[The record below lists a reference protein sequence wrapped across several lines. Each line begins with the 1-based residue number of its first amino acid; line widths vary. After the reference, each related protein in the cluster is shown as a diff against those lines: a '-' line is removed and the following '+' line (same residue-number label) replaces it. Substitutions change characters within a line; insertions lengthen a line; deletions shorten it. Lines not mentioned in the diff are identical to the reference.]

1 MKQPLLVSVLFT
13 GVAVASLYNHSVFA
27 YSPSDLQK
35 LNTTGS
41 CPGCDLSGADL
52 SKRKFTGAN
61 LKGANLS
68 NANLTGTQ
76 FIESDLRGINVTGA
90 AVSKTYIWKG
100 LVAADSFS
108 SEQKLNILWKEPP
121 TWIERKGTVIQ
132 PAPPAPKETFV
143 SLSNQSGYVAKWAVS
158 YVAPGRGPVFDGG
171 TLTLG
176 FDRKITL
183 PANAVGIT
191 FVVDAVGKIGDPTVV
206 REVIPSGSRK
216 CFVLTGTIF
225 NPAKSLKSDSDCN

>member
-1 MKQPLLVSVLFT
+1 MLFT
-13 GVAVASLYNHSVFA
+13 GVAVASLNNHSVFA

-108 SEQKLNILWKEPP
+108 SEQKLN
-121 TWIERKGTVIQ
+121 R
-132 PAPPAPKETFV
+132 A
-143 SLSNQSGYVAKWAVS
+143 S
-158 YVAPGRGPVFDGG
+158 
-171 TLTLG
+171 
-176 FDRKITL
+176 
-183 PANAVGIT
+183 
-191 FVVDAVGKIGDPTVV
+191 
-206 REVIPSGSRK
+206 
-216 CFVLTGTIF
+216 
-225 NPAKSLKSDSDCN
+225 